1 MSRLSLVKL
10 GTISY
15 AEGLSQQSSFANLV
29 KQSIAS
35 GLPRHFLLL
44 LQHQPV
50 YTVGIRS
57 TTVSEEE
64 ESRLKGIGADFHRT
78 SRGGLIT
85 FHGPGQLVAY
95 PILALKGLRDS
106 TGKVLGVR
114 RYVEQLEET
123 IIRTANGLGVEGVDR
138 VDGLPGV
145 WVDGRRKLASLG
157 VSVQHG
163 VTGHGLALNCDMDL
177 AWFDKIVACGIS
189 GVKMTSLRQET
200 CTLHPTLDCSVSTV
214 IPRLVDAFSQSFR
227 LDANRIIVDE
237 EFPSDEIV
245 TPRNS
250 SSSL

>member
-1 MSRLSLVKL
+1 MSRLSLIKL

-15 AEGLSQQSSFANLV
+15 SEGLTQQSKFAEIV
-29 KQSIAS
+29 KKSLTN

-44 LQHQPV
+44 LQHNPV

-57 TTVSEEE
+57 NTVSEEE
-64 ESRLKGIGADFHRT
+64 ERRLVYLGADFHRT

-85 FHGPGQLVAY
+85 FHGPGQLVVY

-114 RYVEQLEET
+114 RYVEQLEEC
-123 IIRTANGLGVEGVDR
+123 IIRTASESGVKGVDR

-145 WVDGRRKLASLG
+145 WVGGRRKLASLG

-163 VTGHGLALNCDMDL
+163 VTGHGLALNCDVDL

-189 GVKMTSLRQET
+189 GVEMTSLLRET
-200 CTLHPTLDCSVSTV
+200 FPSTHSVDCSVATV
-214 IPRLVDAFSQSFR
+214 IPRIVDAFSQSFH
-227 LDANRIIVDE
+227 LEANRVTVDE
-237 EFPSDEIV
+237 DPSAYEIV
-245 TPRNS
+245 TPNS
-250 SSSL
+250 SRIG